1 MRRAVAIA
9 ALLLFPVLASAAT
22 ERYVVALKGG
32 GPALRGALLLRDID
46 SSIGPRERAVASF
59 RNLDAFAAD
68 LTESEVAALR
78 LSPGVRYVEPVAERR
93 ILGFPGAPA
102 TDASRNVDGQTIP
115 AGVDTV
121 RAREVWAVTR
131 GEAANV
137 VVIDT
142 GVDYRHPDLA
152 SVWAGGFNAITQ
164 SADPMDDHSH
174 GTHVSGTIAAADN
187 DFGVVGVAPRV
198 RLWGV
203 KALRADGGGTSDRVI
218 AGIDW
223 VIGQKKALGGNWIIN
238 LSLGAAR
245 QVVAEREAIARA
257 VNEGILVVAAS
268 GNESTSALPAPVSFP
283 AAYPGVLAIGAV
295 DGQLQHASFSNRGPE
310 LGAVAPGVDILS
322 SVRTGTGSLSAVLSA
337 EVNYVGAGLAG
348 SPRGTVSGPFTF
360 CGVGREQ
367 DFTAAVA
374 GRIAVIRRGGEITF
388 ALKAKR
394 AKAAGATAV
403 VIVNHDSSPLNFTL
417 LDPNDPTSSSFDWPV
432 TIALSNADGDH
443 LIASSTPAI
452 TVKNVNDDYESN
464 TGTSMAA
471 PHAAGVAALAWSVAP
486 AATAAEVRNAL
497 IMQATDLGAPG
508 FDTLYGHGL
517 LNALESAKMLN
528 PAAFGSPSTPPS
540 DPEPSGRR
548 ILRRGR
554 G

>member
-164 SADPMDDHSH
+164 STDPMDDHSH

-403 VIVNHDSSPLNFTL
+403 VIVNHDTSPLNFTL

-554 G
+554 